1 MKKIITISR
10 EFGSGGRELGRRLA
24 DEMQLPIYDHEI
36 IELLAKE
43 NNLGSE
49 YEGLRSEKTL
59 QVQYAATV
67 ANRFTANYSA
77 SEKQLKLISAQETL
91 IKKFAE
97 HDCIIVGRAA
107 DVLLASENPFN
118 IFVYA
123 DMQTKLDR
131 CISRA
136 KPDEHFSEKELVSK
150 IKRITRER
158 ANYHAL
164 FSDSPWGR
172 KESYTL
178 CINTSGSNLKV
189 LAHPLALYI
198 NAWFEEKK

>member
-1 MKKIITISR
+1 MKRIITISR
-10 EFGSGGRELGRRLA
+10 EFGSGGRELGKRLS

-43 NNLGSE
+43 NNLDSE
-49 YEGLRSEKTL
+49 YESLRSEKTL

-77 SEKQLKLISAQETL
+77 SERQLKLISAQETL
-91 IKKFAE
+91 MKKFAE

-107 DVLLASENPFN
+107 DVLLANENPFN

-123 DMQTKLDR
+123 DMKTKLDR
-131 CISRA
+131 CIERA
-136 KPDEHFSEKELVSK
+136 KPDEHFSEKEIAAK
-150 IKRITRER
+150 IKRISRER
-158 ANYHAL
+158 ADYHAL
-164 FSDSPWGR
+164 FSDSTWGR

-178 CINTSGSNLKV
+178 CINTSECNIKL
-189 LAHPLALYI
+189 LAKPLALYI